1 MNWKELECTGRQCNH
16 ETLENH
22 YIVFD
27 RDIKHSQQQLL
38 ESLEEEVEEMAG
50 ELEPLY
56 NDGNRYTAIVAKHT
70 YKVLGQVKALIQSK
84 KNNL

>member
-1 MNWKELECTGRQCNH
+1 MNWKELECTGIRCNH

-38 ESLEEEVEEMAG
+38 ESLEEEVKKLETKEYLAG
-50 ELEPLY
+50 SPEY
-56 NDGNRYTAIVAKHT
+56 HRQR
-70 YKVLGQVKALIQSK
+70 VLNKVKALIQSK
-84 KNNL
+84 IKEL

>member
-16 ETLENH
+16 EMSETH

-38 ESLEEEVEEMAG
+38 ESLEEEVKKLETKEYLAG
-50 ELEPLY
+50 SPEY
-56 NDGNRYTAIVAKHT
+56 HRQR
-70 YKVLGQVKALIQSK
+70 VLNKVKALIQSK
-84 KNNL
+84 KEL

>member
-1 MNWKELECTGRQCNH
+1 MNWKELECTGIRCNH

-38 ESLEEEVEEMAG
+38 ESLE
-50 ELEPLY
+50 LEFQERY
-56 NDGNRYTAIVAKHT
+56 GKDGGDALVIISSHDGGVTQRPA
-70 YKVLGQVKALIQSK
+70 LPEVKALIQSK
-84 KNNL
+84 KPL